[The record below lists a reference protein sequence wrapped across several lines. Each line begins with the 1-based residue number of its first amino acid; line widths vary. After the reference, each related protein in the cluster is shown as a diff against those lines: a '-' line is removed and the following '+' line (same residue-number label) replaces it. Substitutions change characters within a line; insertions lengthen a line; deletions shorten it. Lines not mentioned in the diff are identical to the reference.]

1 MPIVH
6 ISMIAGRTPEKKEQ
20 LIKKVTEAIVE
31 TLQVPADRVHIIL
44 HDIPKENIGDSGVP
58 LSKKSP

>member
-1 MPIVH
+1 MPIVQ

-20 LIKKVTEAIVE
+20 LIKKVTEAIVD

-44 HDIPKENIGDSGVP
+44 QDIPKENIGDGGIP
-58 LSKKSP
+58 LSKKNP